1 MLTSRKVGWRI
12 RGMSIDRR
20 VQDSKDHL
28 LKELEEFLRMPSVS
42 AQGGDER
49 SFRGCAE
56 WVRAKLQEAGA
67 EARLMET
74 EGHPVV
80 YAETGGA
87 GDRTLLS
94 YGHYDVQP
102 PDPLELWESDP
113 FEPRVRNG
121 VLFARGVAD
130 DKGDV
135 MARIQA
141 LRIYQKEHGPLPYR
155 LKFLIEGEEEVGSP
169 NLPAFVRRNEELLVA
184 DACLWE
190 GSMKDESGRP
200 MIFCGTKGLLY
211 VELRAKGASHDLHS
225 MYGGLAPNP
234 AWRLVQAL
242 RTIKDENGEITVDGL
257 DDLVTLPDQKDLEAI
272 DGIPF
277 DEAALR
283 ASWGIDE
290 FDRSLTGKEAL
301 KEILLRPTANIAGIQ
316 SGYTGPGSKTIVP
329 SEAFVK
335 MDFRLVAGQS
345 PGPVL
350 ELLREHL
357 KKRGFEDI
365 EVVDLHGVEPAKTPI
380 DSPVV
385 FIAVE
390 TWRDIGTEEVV
401 VYPTV
406 GGSGPTSLIATELG
420 IPTIMTGAVLNP
432 ESRIHAPNESVR
444 LDDYFETIS
453 YFAHFFH
460 RFQGLPGA

>member
-1 MLTSRKVGWRI
+1 M
-12 RGMSIDRR
+12 DRR
-20 VQDSKDHL
+20 VEDSKDHL

-49 SFRGCAE
+49 SFHGCAE
-56 WVRAKLQEAGA
+56 WVRAKLEEAGA
-67 EARLMET
+67 EARLLET
-74 EGHPVV
+74 EGHPIV
-80 YAETGGA
+80 YAEAGG
-87 GDRTLLS
+87 DSHRTLLS

-102 PDPLELWESDP
+102 PDPLESWDSDP
-113 FEPRVRNG
+113 FEPEVRNG

-141 LRIYQKEHGPLPYR
+141 LRIYQEEHGPLPFR

-169 NLPAFVRRNEELLVA
+169 NLPVFVRRNEELLSA

-211 VELRAKGASHDLHS
+211 VELRTKGASHDLHS

-234 AWRLVQAL
+234 AWQLVQAL
-242 RTIKDENGEITVDGL
+242 RTIKDETGEITLDGL
-257 DDLVTLPDQKDLEAI
+257 EELIEPPSQEDLEAI
-272 DGIPF
+272 EEILF
-277 DEAALR
+277 DEAALKK
-283 ASWGIDE
+283 SWGVKG
-290 FDRSLTGKEAL
+290 FDRGLTGNEAL
-301 KEILLRPTANIAGIQ
+301 KEYLLRPTANIAGIQ

-335 MDFRLVAGQS
+335 LDFRLVSGQS

-357 KKRGFEDI
+357 YRRGFSDI
-365 EVVDLHGVEPAKTPI
+365 EVVDLHGVEAAKTPL

-385 FIAVE
+385 RAAVE
-390 TWRDIGTEEVV
+390 TWKDIGAREAV
-401 VYPTV
+401 VYPTI

-420 IPTIMTGAVLNP
+420 IPTIMTGAIVNP
-432 ESRIHAPNESVR
+432 ESRIHAPNESAR
-444 LDDYFETIS
+444 LDDYFESIS
-453 YFAHFFH
+453 YFARFFE
-460 RFQGLPGA
+460 RFAA

>member
-1 MLTSRKVGWRI
+1 MSVEKRI
-12 RGMSIDRR
+12 E
-20 VQDSKDHL
+20 DSKDYL
-28 LKELEEFLRMPSVS
+28 LEELEEFLRMPSVS
-42 AQGGDER
+42 AQGGDEG
-49 SFRGCAE
+49 SFRRCAE
-56 WVRAKLQEAGA
+56 WVRVKLEEAGA

-80 YAETGGA
+80 YAEVGGA
-87 GDRTLLS
+87 GDGDRTLLS

-102 PDPLELWESDP
+102 PEPLELWESDP
-113 FEPRVRNG
+113 FEPEIRDG
-121 VLFARGVAD
+121 ILFARGVAD

-141 LRIYQKEHGPLPYR
+141 LRVYQEEHGPLPFR
-155 LKFLIEGEEEVGSP
+155 LKFLIEGEEEVGST
-169 NLPAFVRRNEELLVA
+169 NLAPFVRRNKELLEA

-190 GSMKDESGRP
+190 GSMKDEAGRP

-242 RTIKDENGEITVDGL
+242 RTIKDENGEITLDGL
-257 DDLVTLPDQKDLEAI
+257 EELVEPPSKEDLEAI
-272 DGIPF
+272 EEIPF
-277 DEAALR
+277 DEAALQE
-283 ASWGIDE
+283 SWDVTH
-290 FDRSLTGKEAL
+290 FDRDLTGKEAL
-301 KEILLRPTANIAGIQ
+301 KEYLLRPTANIAGIQ
-316 SGYTGPGSKTIVP
+316 SGYTGPGAKTIVP

-357 KKRGFEDI
+357 YRRGFSDI
-365 EVVDLHGVEPAKTPI
+365 EVVDLHGVEAAKTLL

-385 FIAVE
+385 RTAVE
-390 TWRDIGTEEVV
+390 TWREIGAKEAV
-401 VYPTV
+401 VYPTI

-420 IPTIMTGAVLNP
+420 IPTIMTGAIVNP
-432 ESRIHAPNESVR
+432 ESRIHAPNESAR
-444 LDDYFETIS
+444 LDDYFESIS
-453 YFAHFFH
+453 YFARFFE
-460 RFQGLPGA
+460 RFTA

>member
-1 MLTSRKVGWRI
+1 MLTSRKAGR
-12 RGMSIDRR
+12 RMRSMSIDRR
-20 VQDSKDHL
+20 VEDSKDYL
-28 LKELEEFLRMPSVS
+28 LEELEEFLRMPSVS
-42 AQGGDER
+42 AQGGDEG

-56 WVRAKLQEAGA
+56 WVRAKLEEVGA
-67 EARLMET
+67 EAQLMET

-80 YAETGGA
+80 FAEMGGA
-87 GDRTLLS
+87 GDGDRTLLS

-102 PDPLELWESDP
+102 PEPLELWESDP
-113 FEPRVRNG
+113 FEPEVRDG

-141 LRIYQKEHGPLPYR
+141 LRVYQEECGPLPFK

-169 NLPAFVRRNEELLVA
+169 NLPAFVRRNEELLAA

-211 VELRAKGASHDLHS
+211 VELHAKGASHDLHS

-242 RTIKDENGEITVDGL
+242 GTIKDQNGEITLDGFNEL
-257 DDLVTLPDQKDLEAI
+257 AGPPSDKDLEAI
-272 DGIPF
+272 EKIPF
-277 DEAALR
+277 DETALK
-283 ASWGIDE
+283 ASWGVE
-290 FDRSLTGKEAL
+290 TFDRDLRGREAIKEM
-301 KEILLRPTANIAGIQ
+301 LLRSTANIAGIQ
-316 SGYTGPGSKTIVP
+316 SGYTGLGSKTIVP

-335 MDFRLVAGQS
+335 MDFRLVSGQS

-350 ELLREHL
+350 ELIREHL
-357 KKRGFEDI
+357 KRRGFDDV
-365 EVVDLHGVEPAKTPI
+365 EVVDLHGVEAAKTPVG
-380 DSPVV
+380 SPLVRA
-385 FIAVE
+385 AVE
-390 TWRDIGTEEVV
+390 TWRDVGNAEAV
-401 VYPTV
+401 VYPTI

-420 IPTIMTGAVLNP
+420 IPTIMTGAIVNP
-432 ESRIHAPNESVR
+432 ESHIHAPNESAR
-444 LDDYFETIS
+444 LDDYFESVS
-453 YFAHFFH
+453 YFARFFE
-460 RFQGLPGA
+460 RFTA

>member
-1 MLTSRKVGWRI
+1 M

-49 SFRGCAE
+49 SFRRCAE
-56 WVRAKLQEAGA
+56 WVRAKLEEAGA

-74 EGHPVV
+74 DGHPVV
-80 YAETGGA
+80 YAEAGGA

-242 RTIKDENGEITVDGL
+242 RTIKDENGEITLDGL
-257 DDLVTLPDQKDLEAI
+257 EVLIEPPSKEDLEAI
-272 DGIPF
+272 EEIPF
-277 DEAALR
+277 DEAALKE
-283 ASWGIDE
+283 SWGVKG
-290 FDRSLTGKEAL
+290 FDRGLIGKEAL
-301 KEILLRPTANIAGIQ
+301 KEYLLRPTANIAGIQ

-335 MDFRLVAGQS
+335 MDFRLVSGQS
-345 PGPVL
+345 PGLVL

-357 KKRGFEDI
+357 YRRGFSDI
-365 EVVDLHGVEPAKTPI
+365 EVVDLHGVEAAKTPV
-380 DSPVV
+380 DSPLVRA
-385 FIAVE
+385 AVE
-390 TWRDIGTEEVV
+390 TWRDIGAREAV
-401 VYPTV
+401 VYPTI

-420 IPTIMTGAVLNP
+420 IPTIMTGAIVNP
-432 ESRIHAPNESVR
+432 ESHIHAPNESAR
-444 LDDYFETIS
+444 LGDYFESVS
-453 YFAHFFH
+453 YFARFFE
-460 RFQGLPGA
+460 RFTA